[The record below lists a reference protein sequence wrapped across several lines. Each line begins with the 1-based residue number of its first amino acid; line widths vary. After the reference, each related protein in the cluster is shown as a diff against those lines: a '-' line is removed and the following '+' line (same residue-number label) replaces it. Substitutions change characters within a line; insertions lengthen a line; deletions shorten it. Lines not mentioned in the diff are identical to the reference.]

1 MLFVLSGLVLL
12 FHGGSVWRVLW
23 FPICFLFFMIP
34 VPLIAV
40 NNISFKMK
48 LFAAS
53 IATFL
58 LNQMGL
64 EAIRE
69 GSILRLRHATV
80 IVDDVC
86 SGLRSLISLMALG
99 SIFAYWLKG
108 PIVRKIVLFLATIPI
123 AIITNVCRV
132 VVLSSIGEIWGAQ
145 YATGFIHDATG
156 FLVFA
161 LAFVMLYFV
170 GRILE

>member
-1 MLFVLSGLVLL
+1 
-12 FHGGSVWRVLW
+12 
-23 FPICFLFFMIP
+23 
-34 VPLIAV
+34 
-40 NNISFKMK
+40 MK

-53 IATFL
+53 IATGL

-64 EAIRE
+64 EAIQE
-69 GSILRLRHATV
+69 GSIIKLRHATV

-86 SGLRSLISLMALG
+86 SGLRSLISLTALG

-108 PIVRKIVLFLATIPI
+108 GVVKKIFIFLSTIPI

-132 VVLSSIGEIWGAQ
+132 VVLSSIGEIWGAK

-156 FLVFA
+156 YLVFA
-161 LAFVMLYFV
+161 LAFIMLYLV